1 MSYAVFI
8 LIIGIFGKGFDAL
21 ESLGIVLISGAV
33 SILLLIRLNESTLF
47 RRQDYIFIGLIYL
60 LHSFVGVAHFIT
72 IINPEYF
79 SENILGV
86 SIENGNYYIDNFYFT
101 YLMSEIA
108 EFKTSNHYLSA
119 DPEALG
125 FAHKNYFLA
134 YLVSDL
140 FYFGDNYV
148 LNFMA
153 INMLSIIYSGVLLSY
168 IMRVVLENFDNL
180 KMRIVFYMAILQPIA
195 WVPSHSMR
203 DILGAFVIILSVS
216 FIYFSKSLAGRAFS
230 IIVAMLLVS
239 LHRSSYVISIL
250 GILLL
255 QYKANIKLI
264 ALMVLAVLLLY
275 NVGYLE
281 NSYILIAESFKN
293 STALN
298 AHLELLSFFKKAMHL
313 VIGPFPWTQYFDG
326 SVINYASFYSLII
339 ILQSSWNMTMI
350 YFLIK
355 KINFFLALE
364 KIKLYFYII
373 LLFSVPAL
381 FSLGG
386 HNIYLLP
393 SSMMAIVLMQII
405 SLKRFLFT
413 FLIVT
418 CAYIAISII
427 YFLNNFVKT

>member
-1 MSYAVFI
+1 
-8 LIIGIFGKGFDAL
+8 
-21 ESLGIVLISGAV
+21 
-33 SILLLIRLNESTLF
+33 
-47 RRQDYIFIGLIYL
+47 
-60 LHSFVGVAHFIT
+60 
-72 IINPEYF
+72 
-79 SENILGV
+79 
-86 SIENGNYYIDNFYFT
+86 
-101 YLMSEIA
+101 
-108 EFKTSNHYLSA
+108 
-119 DPEALG
+119 
-125 FAHKNYFLA
+125 
-134 YLVSDL
+134 
-140 FYFGDNYV
+140 
-148 LNFMA
+148 
-153 INMLSIIYSGVLLSY
+153 
-168 IMRVVLENFDNL
+168 
-180 KMRIVFYMAILQPIA
+180 MAILQPIA

-216 FIYFSKSLAGRAFS
+216 FIYFSKSLVGRAFS

-239 LHRSSYVISIL
+239 LHRSSYAISIL

-281 NSYILIAESFKN
+281 SSYILIAESFKN
-293 STALN
+293 STTLN

-326 SVINYASFYSLII
+326 SVINHASFYSLII
-339 ILQSSWNMTMI
+339 ILQSSWTMTMI
-350 YFLIK
+350 YFLLK
-355 KINFFLALE
+355 KIKLFLALE
-364 KIKLYFYII
+364 KIKLYFYTI

-427 YFLNNFVKT
+427 YFLINFVKT